1 MGEYNVSDAILQ
13 FGWLRC
19 GITYIDTCVHAALD
33 ASTFQNQLRLLSQ
46 LINNPLTKLLSTLL
60 LLNQNWPH
68 TRNEFFR
75 LGQAVLVYI
84 SDHDGFSTCS
94 ISCQQ
99 GDETNGPSTTDNKR
113 VCQPES

>member
-1 MGEYNVSDAILQ
+1 MY
-13 FGWLRC
+13 
-19 GITYIDTCVHAALD
+19 AALN
-33 ASTFQNQLRLLSQ
+33 ASTFQNQFRLLSQ
-46 LINNPLTKLLSTLL
+46 LINNPLTKLLGTLL
-60 LLNQNWPH
+60 VLNQDWSH

-84 SDHDGFSTCS
+84 SDHDGFRTCS

-99 GDETNGPSTTDNKR
+99 GDETNGPSTTDNKG